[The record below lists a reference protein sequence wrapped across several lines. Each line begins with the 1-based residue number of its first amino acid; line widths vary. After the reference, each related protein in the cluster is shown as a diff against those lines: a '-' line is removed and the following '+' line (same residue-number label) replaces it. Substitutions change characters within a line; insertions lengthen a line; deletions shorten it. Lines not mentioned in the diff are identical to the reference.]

1 MLKNLFRKKSVSK
14 ILADAQK
21 GYGDH
26 EASLHKTLTVRD
38 LTAFGI
44 AAIIGAGIFSTI
56 GKASADGGPAV
67 IFLFMFT
74 AIACSFA
81 AFAYAEFAS
90 MVPVSGS
97 AYTYSYV
104 AFGELVAW
112 IIGWSLI
119 MEYAIGNITVAISWS
134 DYFTGLLSSIKI
146 PALGINGIHVP
157 DWASMDYLSA
167 YNGHQHAQALVN
179 AGKSMAN
186 LDDATRIAANAWN
199 TAPQIGGFHLV
210 ADIPALAIIIFI
222 TWLVYR
228 GMKESRNASNA
239 MVIVKLAVILL
250 VLAVG
255 VFYVDTENWNPFAP
269 NGVSGVLKGVSAVF
283 FAYIGFDAISTTAEE
298 CKNPQRDLPRGMMWA
313 IIICTILYIAI
324 ALVLTG
330 IVKYS
335 TLAVGD
341 PLAYVF
347 DQIDLKL
354 MSGII
359 AVSAVFA
366 MASVLLVFQMGQPRI
381 WMSMSRDGLLPK
393 SFSKIHPKYKTPS
406 FSTIVVGFV
415 VAIPSLFLNLTT
427 VTDLCSIGT
436 LFAFVL
442 VCAGVLVLQNR
453 PDIQRGKFKIPYANA
468 KFFIP
473 ALFIAGIAI
482 SFTQFRKEAMAFIT
496 NEAKVVSPVTF
507 VTSLNGAE
515 LQTVKN
521 EISASPVV
529 LQGKQIDAEA
539 YLSNL
544 KDDQYESFM
553 NKSSV
558 DYHKKYESGWH
569 LFKHKIPMWIFFV
582 ICLVVTY
589 LSITKNLSLI
599 PVLGLLS
606 CLYMMCELELSNWI
620 GFGIWLLVGLIVY
633 FSYGYKHSKLG
644 KEENGSLVH

>member
-1 MLKNLFRKKSVSK
+1 MFEKLFRKKSISK
-14 ILADAQK
+14 ILKDAAG

-26 EASLHKTLTVRD
+26 ENTLHKTLGVRD

-67 IFLFMFT
+67 IFLFIFT
-74 AIACSFA
+74 AVACSFA

-119 MEYAIGNITVAISWS
+119 MEYSIGNITVAISWS
-134 DYFTGLLSSIKI
+134 DYFTGLLSTIKI
-146 PALGINGIHVP
+146 PFLGINGIHVP
-157 DWASMDYLSA
+157 DWATMDYLSA
-167 YNGHQHAQALVN
+167 YNGNKHAEALLA
-179 AGKSMAN
+179 AGKTLNALDPATALAN
-186 LDDATRIAANAWN
+186 NAWL
-199 TAPQIGGFHLV
+199 TAPKIGGFHVV
-210 ADIPALAIIIFI
+210 ADIPALGIIILI
-222 TWLVYR
+222 TWLIYR

-239 MVIVKLAVILL
+239 MVVVKLAVILL

-255 VFYVDTENWNPFAP
+255 IFYVDTKNWDPFAP

-313 IIICTILYIAI
+313 IIICTVLYVAI

-330 IVKYS
+330 IVKS
-335 TLAVGD
+335 DTLAVGD
-341 PLAYVF
+341 PLAFVF

-406 FSTIVVGFV
+406 FATIVVGFV
-415 VAIPSLFLNLTT
+415 VAIPSLFMNLTI

-453 PDIQRGKFKIPYANA
+453 PDVQRGKFKIPYVNS
-468 KFFIP
+468 KFIVP
-473 ALFIAGIAI
+473 IAFIAALVFA
-482 SFTQFRKEAMAFIT
+482 STQYEKETKAFFF
-496 NEAKVVSPVTF
+496 NSPRIVNTVNF
-507 VTSLNGAE
+507 VTSLNGDE
-515 LQTVKN
+515 LKIVKEEIVKN
-521 EISASPVV
+521 ATP
-529 LQGKQIDAEA
+529 QIMLADKVDAES
-539 YLSNL
+539 YLSAL
-544 KDDQYESFM
+544 PGDRYEQFISGSKISFE
-553 NKSSV
+553 
-558 DYHKKYESGWH
+558 KKYESGWS
-569 LFKHKIPMWIFFV
+569 LFKHKIPMWIFLIICV
-582 ICLVVTY
+582 IISYYCV
-589 LSITKNLSLI
+589 SKNLSLI
-599 PVLGLLS
+599 PVLGLIS
-606 CLYMMCELELSNWI
+606 CLYMMCELGISNWI
-620 GFGIWLLVGLIVY
+620 GFGIWLVIGLVVY
-633 FSYGYKHSKLG
+633 FAYGYRHSNLANP
-644 KEENGSLVH
+644 EI

>member
-1 MLKNLFRKKSVSK
+1 MLENLFRKKSITK
-14 ILADAQK
+14 ILEDAEK

-26 EASLHKTLTVRD
+26 DSALSKTLGVRD

-67 IFLFMFT
+67 IFLFIFT

-119 MEYAIGNITVAISWS
+119 MEYAVGNITVAISWS
-134 DYFTGLLSSIKI
+134 DYFTGLLSSIHI
-146 PALGINGIHVP
+146 PALGINGINLP
-157 DWASMDYLSA
+157 DWMTMDYLTA
-167 YNGHQHAQALVN
+167 YNGHQHAEALVN
-179 AGKSMAN
+179 AGKNYAN
-186 LDDATRIAANAWN
+186 LDEAIRISNNAWI
-199 TAPQIGGFHLV
+199 TAPKIGNFHIV
-210 ADIPALAIIIFI
+210 ADLPALGIITLI

-228 GMKESRNASNA
+228 GMKESKNASNA
-239 MVIVKLAVILL
+239 MVIVKLVVILL
-250 VLAVG
+250 VLSVG
-255 VFYVDTENWNPFAP
+255 VFYIDTKNWHPFAP
-269 NGVSGVLKGVSAVF
+269 NGVSGIMKGVSAVF

-313 IIICTILYIAI
+313 IIICTILYVAI

-330 IVKYS
+330 MVRYDH
-335 TLAVGD
+335 LAVGD
-341 PLAYVF
+341 PLSFVF
-347 DQIDLKL
+347 DQVNLKM

-393 SFSKIHPKYKTPS
+393 KFSKIHPVYKTPS
-406 FSTIVVGFV
+406 FATIVVGFV
-415 VAIPSLFLNLTT
+415 VAVPSLFMNLTI

-442 VCAGVLVLQNR
+442 VCAGVLVLQNK
-453 PDIQRGKFKIPYANA
+453 PNIQRKFKIPYANS
-468 KFFIP
+468 KYIIP
-473 ALFIAGIAI
+473 VVFAGMIIAGFTTYKVETTEFLTNKAKVQEPI
-482 SFTQFRKEAMAFIT
+482 SFIT
-496 NEAKVVSPVTF
+496 
-507 VTSLNGAE
+507 L
-515 LQTVKN
+515 LDKN
-521 EISASPVV
+521 ELDNVQDQI
-529 LQGKQIDAEA
+529 KQEQNKPELIARNIDAEA
-539 YLSNL
+539 YLNGL
-544 KDDQYESFM
+544 TPEQYQSFVE
-553 NKSSV
+553 KSKVSA
-558 DYHKKYESGWH
+558 DKKFESGWS
-569 LFKHKIPMWIFFV
+569 LFKHKIPMWIFFILCV
-582 ICLVVTY
+582 MITY
-589 LSITKNLSLI
+589 YCITKNLSLI

-606 CLYMMCELELSNWI
+606 CLYMMCELGISNWI
-620 GFGIWLLVGLIVY
+620 GFGIWLVIGLVVY
-633 FSYGYKHSKLG
+633 FMYGYHHSKLNP
-644 KEENGSLVH
+644 KNNLA

>member
-1 MLKNLFRKKSVSK
+1 MFENLFRKKSITK
-14 ILADAQK
+14 ILEDAEK

-26 EASLHKTLTVRD
+26 SSLNKTLGVRD

-67 IFLFMFT
+67 IFLFIFT

-134 DYFTGLLSSIKI
+134 DYFTGLLSSIHI
-146 PALGINGIHVP
+146 PALGINGIHLP
-157 DWASMDYLSA
+157 DWMTMDYLTA
-167 YNGHQHAQALVN
+167 YNGHIHAEALLN
-179 AGKSMAN
+179 AGKSYAN
-186 LDDATRIAANAWN
+186 LDEAVRITNNAWI
-199 TAPQIGGFHLV
+199 TAPQIGNFHIV
-210 ADIPALAIIIFI
+210 ADLPALGIIILI

-228 GMKESRNASNA
+228 GMKESKNASNA
-239 MVIVKLAVILL
+239 MVVVKLAVILL
-250 VLAVG
+250 VLSVG
-255 VFYVDTENWNPFAP
+255 VFYIDTANWNPFAP
-269 NGVSGVLKGVSAVF
+269 NGVSGILKGVSAVF

-298 CKNPQRDLPRGMMWA
+298 CKNPQKDLPRGMMWA
-313 IIICTILYIAI
+313 IIICTVLYVAI

-330 IVKYS
+330 IVKYDN
-335 TLAVGD
+335 LAVGD
-341 PLAYVF
+341 PLAFVF
-347 DQIDLKL
+347 DHINLKL

-393 SFSKIHPKYKTPS
+393 RFSKIHPVYKTPS
-406 FSTIVVGFV
+406 FATIVVGFV
-415 VAIPSLFLNLTT
+415 VAVPSLFMNLTI

-442 VCAGVLVLQNR
+442 VCAGVLVLQNK
-453 PDIQRGKFKIPYANA
+453 PNIQRGKFRIPYANA
-468 KFFIP
+468 KYIIPVVFIGAIAASFVFFK
-473 ALFIAGIAI
+473 AE
-482 SFTQFRKEAMAFIT
+482 TTAFIT
-496 NEAKVVSPVTF
+496 NKAKVNDPISF
-507 VTSLNGAE
+507 ITSLNKTE
-515 LQTVKN
+515 LSAVQRQIKLEQTPSAVIEKN
-521 EISASPVV
+521 
-529 LQGKQIDAEA
+529 IDTEA
-539 YLSNL
+539 YLNGLNETQYHSFIEKSNVSA
-544 KDDQYESFM
+544 D
-553 NKSSV
+553 
-558 DYHKKYESGWH
+558 KKFESGWN

-582 ICLVVTY
+582 ICIIVTY
-589 LSITKNLSLI
+589 YCITKNLSLI
-599 PVLGLLS
+599 PVLGLLC
-606 CLYMMCELELSNWI
+606 CLYMMCELGISNWI
-620 GFGIWLLVGLIVY
+620 GFGIWLVIGLVVY
-633 FSYGYKHSKLG
+633 FLYGFKHSKLNLNNQG
-644 KEENGSLVH
+644 

>member
-1 MLKNLFRKKSVSK
+1 MFEKLFRKKSITK
-14 ILADAQK
+14 ILADAEK

-26 EASLHKTLTVRD
+26 GSSLHKTLGVRD

-67 IFLFMFT
+67 IFLFIFT
-74 AIACSFA
+74 AVACSFA

-134 DYFTGLLSSIKI
+134 DYFTGLLSSIRI
-146 PALGINGIHVP
+146 PALNINGINLP
-157 DWASMDYLSA
+157 DWMTMDYLTA
-167 YNGHQHAQALVN
+167 YNGHIHTDALIN
-179 AGKSMAN
+179 AGKSFADIDDITKIAN
-186 LDDATRIAANAWN
+186 NAWI

-210 ADIPALAIIIFI
+210 ADLPALAIIIFI

-228 GMKESRNASNA
+228 GMKESKNASNA

-250 VLAVG
+250 VLSVG
-255 VFYVDTENWNPFAP
+255 VFYVDTSNWNPFAP

-313 IIICTILYIAI
+313 IIICTVLYVAI

-330 IVKYS
+330 IVNYKL
-335 TLAVGD
+335 LAVGD
-341 PLAYVF
+341 PLAFVF

-393 SFSKIHPKYKTPS
+393 AFSRIHPVYKTPS
-406 FSTIVVGFV
+406 FATIVVGFV
-415 VAIPSLFLNLTT
+415 VAVPSLFMNLTI

-442 VCAGVLVLQNR
+442 VCAGVLVLQNK
-453 PDIQRGKFKIPYANA
+453 PDIQRGKFKIPYANS
-468 KFFIP
+468 KYIIP
-473 ALFIAGIAI
+473 VAFLAAI
-482 SFTQFRKEAMAFIT
+482 IFSLNFYKAETTAFIF
-496 NEAKVVSPVTF
+496 NKPKIYEPVTF
-507 VTSLNGAE
+507 LTSLDDTELAAVKLEIKANQVKLHQTGESNDAE
-515 LQTVKN
+515 LYLN
-521 EISASPVV
+521 NLSA
-529 LQGKQIDAEA
+529 E
-539 YLSNL
+539 
-544 KDDQYESFM
+544 QYEQFM
-553 NKSSV
+553 TSSQLGSER
-558 DYHKKYESGWH
+558 KYESGLS
-569 LFKHKIPMWIFFV
+569 LFKHKIPMWIFLIICVV
-582 ICLVVTY
+582 ITY
-589 LSITKNLSLI
+589 YCITKNLSLI
-599 PVLGLLS
+599 PVLGLIS
-606 CLYMMCELELSNWI
+606 CLYMMCELGISNWI
-620 GFGIWLLVGLIVY
+620 GFGIWLFIGLIVY
-633 FSYGYKHSKLG
+633 FLYGYKHSKLNAE
-644 KEENGSLVH
+644 KQIN